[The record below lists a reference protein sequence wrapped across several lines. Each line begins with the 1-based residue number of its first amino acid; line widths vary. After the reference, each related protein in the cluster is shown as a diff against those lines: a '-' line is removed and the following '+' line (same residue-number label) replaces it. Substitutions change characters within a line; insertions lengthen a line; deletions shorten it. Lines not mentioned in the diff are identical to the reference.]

1 MTPATKKDVIA
12 GALLLSAVTVGTAFF
27 YAYGKHERQYQQSQQ
42 QQSQTEVTRLPDL
55 FKTSPL
61 SDGNY
66 EVFRRFTAGGT
77 TVTCYAVFNDV
88 KKNKTLFHT
97 CTFTPANQPKT

>member
-1 MTPATKKDVIA
+1 MKALAVCFFIGIVAT
-12 GALLLSAVTVGTAFF
+12 ALLVTLGKGPVSSVASTQTSSAVVAP
-27 YAYGKHERQYQQSQQ
+27 
-42 QQSQTEVTRLPDL
+42 LPDL
-55 FKTSPL
+55 FKTTTL

-66 EVFRRFTAGGT
+66 EVFRRFTTGGT

>member
-1 MTPATKKDVIA
+1 MTPVTREGI
-12 GALLLSAVTVGTAFF
+12 GVTVVFSVIFVFGAGTVLF
-27 YAYGKHERQYQQSQQ
+27 YNKYVPKQKVE
-42 QQSQTEVTRLPDL
+42 QTSTAVVAPLPDL